1 MTAIDWINNP
11 PRCVDCEGVIRPPR
25 SEASQFPG
33 TVPYGAKGRCN
44 ACYRK
49 LKRGGKPSARIDWS
63 EPQHCKRCGVRMRP
77 RVSESAE
84 WVGTNSY
91 GKGGL
96 CSTCIAPNVRH
107 FPTVAELYAQ
117 GHPCV
122 EPCPLPSKRGRSYV
136 W

>member
-1 MTAIDWINNP
+1 MAAIDWVNNP

-44 ACYRK
+44 ACYRR
-49 LKRGGKPSARIDWS
+49 LKRGGKQAVRIDWS

-77 RVSESAE
+77 RAAVSAE
-84 WVGTNSY
+84 WVGTNVY

-96 CSTCIAPNVRH
+96 CGACIAPDVRH

-122 EPCPLPSKRGRSYV
+122 EPCPLPSSKRSSA